1 MATGLRLLV
10 GLGNPGPRYELTRH
24 NVGERWLRELAQRYS
39 IGIRKDSR
47 FHGLVGRGYIFDRDL
62 RFLIPTTYMNASGR
76 AVQAVCQYFKISAA
90 ETLVAH
96 DEVAFPVGT
105 ARLKVGG
112 GHNGH
117 NGLRSIIRTL
127 GGESGFA
134 RLRIGVGHPGT
145 QSEMLSYLTE
155 TKMPSADRTL
165 VASSVALDEVLLFH
179 MLSGDWQ
186 KAMTR
191 LHSGIGVDNKS
202 EYPR

>member
-24 NVGERWLRELAQRYS
+24 NVGERWLRELAQQYS
-39 IGIRKDSR
+39 IGMREDTR

-76 AVQAVCQYFKISAA
+76 AVQAICHYFKISAA
-90 ETLVAH
+90 ETLIAH

-105 ARLKVGG
+105 DRLKVGG

-117 NGLRSIIRTL
+117 NGLRSIIKML

-155 TKMPSADRTL
+155 TKMPNKDRAL
-165 VASSVALDEVLLFH
+165 AASSAALDETLLRYV
-179 MLSGDWQ
+179 LSGNWQ

-191 LHSGIGVDNKS
+191 LHSGISVDNKS